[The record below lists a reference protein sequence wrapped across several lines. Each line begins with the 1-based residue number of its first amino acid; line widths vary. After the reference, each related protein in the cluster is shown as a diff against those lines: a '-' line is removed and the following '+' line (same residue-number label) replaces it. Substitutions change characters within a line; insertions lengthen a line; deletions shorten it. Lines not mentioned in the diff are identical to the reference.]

1 MARKLRVQYEGA
13 IYQVM
18 NRGDHRED
26 IFRDGKDRQ
35 LFLHILGQ
43 ASAKT
48 DWQIHAWCLMRN
60 RFHLVVEAPKANL
73 VDGMKSFLG
82 TFQKGPN
89 YPQFC
94 YKVSFA
100 RAQRGG
106 SSLDHPHPSIDNPYL
121 WKQHRVEAGPL
132 PVE

>member
-48 DWQIHAWCLMRN
+48 DWQIHVWSLMRN
-60 RFHLVVEAPKANL
+60 HFHLVVETPKANL
-73 VDGMKSFLG
+73 VGGMKWFLG
-82 TFQKGPN
+82 TYTSSTLGLSVEQLSGV
-89 YPQFC
+89 PQSTL
-94 YKVSFA
+94 KTALLVA
-100 RAQRGG
+100 GG
-106 SSLDHPHPSIDNPYL
+106 SAARRTRNSQGRSC
-121 WKQHRVEAGPL
+121 RTG
-132 PVE
+132 